1 MTTHTN
7 QLAQMEDVLTH
18 NLKEACKD
26 LSTWKHTGILPPMSI
41 IRTAASR
48 LTDPVFDGTQLV
60 HAEHCVTELAMKYVI
75 EHSV

>member
-1 MTTHTN
+1 MTN

-41 IRTAASR
+41 IRTAADR
-48 LTDPVFDGTQLV
+48 LSASTFYNNELII
-60 HAEHCVTELAMKYVI
+60 TENCLNRLAIEFVI